1 MFNCKLKFN
10 NFHLKDFYIYYIFQ
24 DTTNTKSIQS
34 FGQAQPL
41 IHIPE
46 LFNCEKIFIP
56 TKEKNSK
63 ENDFDKLEKIK
74 LIQKNFRAFLIRKFI
89 RDKAAE
95 FR

>member
-1 MFNCKLKFN
+1 MPLT
-10 NFHLKDFYIYYIFQ
+10 YYIFQ
-24 DTTNTKSIQS
+24 NTTNTKSIQS

-46 LFNCEKIFIP
+46 LFNCEKNVMS
-56 TKEKNSK
+56 TKEKISEK
-63 ENDFDKLEKIK
+63 EEKSDKLKKIK
-74 LIQKNFRAFLIRKFI
+74 LIQKNFRAFLIKKFI